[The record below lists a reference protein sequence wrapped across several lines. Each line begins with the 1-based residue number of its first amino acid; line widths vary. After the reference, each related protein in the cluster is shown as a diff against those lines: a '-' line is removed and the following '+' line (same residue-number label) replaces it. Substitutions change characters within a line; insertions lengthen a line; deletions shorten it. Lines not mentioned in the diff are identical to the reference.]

1 MSNNKDTGARPR
13 SMSAKGPSN
22 RSRPMSG
29 LTTTAV
35 KMQSGTLKT

>member
-1 MSNNKDTGARPR
+1 MSMNKEITMRPR

-29 LTTTAV
+29 ITTTTARL
-35 KMQSGTLKT
+35 QTGALKT